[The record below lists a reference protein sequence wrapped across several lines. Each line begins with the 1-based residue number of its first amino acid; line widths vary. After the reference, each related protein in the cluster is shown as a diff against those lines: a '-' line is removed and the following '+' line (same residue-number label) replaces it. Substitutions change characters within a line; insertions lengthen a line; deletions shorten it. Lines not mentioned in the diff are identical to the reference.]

1 MAKGDIWPTVHAER
15 RALAADLGTLSD
27 DQWGTTT
34 LCPDW
39 TVRDVVAHM
48 TATAK
53 ISGARFFPK
62 LLASGFSLTKMQAK
76 DIAVE
81 RGASPADALARF
93 EAQVTSTL
101 HPPGPLDTWLGEV
114 VIHAED
120 IRRPLGIA
128 HAYPTDAV
136 VRVLDFYKGSNLVI
150 GAKRRVGG
158 LTLLATDADW
168 SHGEGPEVVGPALSL
183 LMAMTGRRQALAEL
197 TGDGVSVLGER
208 P

>member
-15 RALAADLGTLSD
+15 RALATDLGGLSD
-27 DQWGTTT
+27 DQWGATT
-34 LCPDW
+34 LCAEW
-39 TVRDVVAHM
+39 TVHDVVAHL

-81 RGASPADALARF
+81 RGTGPAEALARF
-93 EAQVTSTL
+93 EAQITSTL

-120 IRRPLGIA
+120 IRRPLGIV
-128 HAYPTDAV
+128 HAYPTEAV

-150 GAKRRVGG
+150 GAKRRVAG

-168 SHGEGPEVVGPALSL
+168 SHGDGPEVVGPALSL
-183 LMAMTGRRQALAEL
+183 LMAVTGRSQALADL
-197 TGDGVSVLGER
+197 TGDGVAVLRER
-208 P
+208 Q